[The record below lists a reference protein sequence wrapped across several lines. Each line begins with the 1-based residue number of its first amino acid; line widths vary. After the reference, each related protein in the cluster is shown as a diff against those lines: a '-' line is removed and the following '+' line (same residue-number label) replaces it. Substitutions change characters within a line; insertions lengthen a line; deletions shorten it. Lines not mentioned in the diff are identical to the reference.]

1 MTDYLNTA
9 YLLARHAFHEPLF
22 PAEPLPSPARSLA
35 EIGDEISSVN
45 CSLDVVERQITD
57 YRDDD
62 VAEGAVAMMVLP
74 DIELAIRRLTAIKEA
89 VAVYVRKRP

>member
-9 YLLARHAFHEPLF
+9 YLLARRAFHDPLF
-22 PAEPLPSPARSLA
+22 SVEPQPLAARSLA
-35 EIGDEISSVN
+35 EISDEISSVN

-57 YRDDD
+57 YCEDD
-62 VAEGAVAMMVLP
+62 VAEAAIAMMVLP

-89 VAVYVRKRP
+89 VAIYVRKPR